1 MSLEIKK
8 FDFKTMP
15 DASVILVV
23 AKRNSGKSFLIREI
37 LYQKKHIP
45 YGLVCSATEVGNG
58 FYGNFI
64 PGVFIYSEFD
74 EAAVQRLVDRQLKL
88 AKRGQADP
96 VYIVLDDLMYD
107 KRFLSNKLIRFLFMN
122 GRHAL
127 ITLIV
132 SSQYIIDLPPGIR
145 ANIDYVFSL
154 RENMHRERLW
164 KNIFQV
170 FPSFEQ
176 FNAVMDA
183 VTADYGALVFNNNAS
198 GNSIQDTVF
207 HYKAKARNF
216 KMGSPMA
223 WKFSEKKFDRDWDD
237 RQPVIPGKK
246 TQGIRVVK
254 K

>member
-1 MSLEIKK
+1 
-8 FDFKTMP
+8 
-15 DASVILVV
+15 
-23 AKRNSGKSFLIREI
+23 
-37 LYQKKHIP
+37 
-45 YGLVCSATEVGNG
+45 
-58 FYGNFI
+58 
-64 PGVFIYSEFD
+64 
-74 EAAVQRLVDRQLKL
+74 
-88 AKRGQADP
+88 
-96 VYIVLDDLMYD
+96 
-107 KRFLSNKLIRFLFMN
+107 
-122 GRHAL
+122 
-127 ITLIV
+127 
-132 SSQYIIDLPPGIR
+132 
-145 ANIDYVFSL
+145 
-154 RENMHRERLW
+154 
-164 KNIFQV
+164 V

-254 K
+254 KS